1 MMNKVL
7 GDNMLLEAK
16 NLFKAFNDTV
26 VLNDV
31 SLEVK
36 KGEVVALVGQ
46 SGAGKTTVLRCVVGL
61 EKCDKGSISIDGRY
75 VCRTENNIITHAS
88 KKELSVIRHDLGMV
102 FQAYHLFP
110 HMTVLENVMLALTEV
125 YKVPKAEAAEQAVK
139 MLESLG
145 LGEKLNSKPSE
156 LSGGQKQR
164 VAIARSCVT
173 NPKLLCFD
181 EPTAALDSALVFE
194 MIKIIRELARNKN
207 MGILIISHD
216 EKFVRDVSDRVL
228 LIEQGKI
235 TREMT
240 SDEYRAIIRS

>member
-1 MMNKVL
+1 
-7 GDNMLLEAK
+7 MLLQAEG
-16 NLFKAFNDTV
+16 LFKAFNDTV

-31 SLEVK
+31 SLNVEC
-36 KGEVVALVGQ
+36 GEVVSLVGQ
-46 SGAGKTTVLRCVVGL
+46 SGAGKTTVLRCITGL
-61 EKCDKGSISIDGRY
+61 EKCDRGNISINDKFI
-75 VCRTENNIITHAS
+75 CKTENDITTYAN
-88 KKELSVIRHDLGMV
+88 KNELALIRHELGMV

-110 HMTVLENVMLALTEV
+110 HMTVLENVTLALTDV
-125 YKVPKAEAAEQAVK
+125 YKVSRTQANEEAVK

-145 LGEKLNSKPSE
+145 LGNKINSKPSQ

-181 EPTAALDSALVFE
+181 EPTAALDSALVVE
-194 MIKIIRELARNKN
+194 MIKIIRNLASEKGI
-207 MGILIISHD
+207 GILIISHD

-228 LIEQGKI
+228 FIEHGKI

-240 SDEYRAIIRS
+240 AHEYKNVIRE